1 MSDALRAKIEE
12 AFADRTK
19 LESAPYARAVEETL
33 ALLDRGELRVAER
46 VGDAWTTHA
55 WVKQAI
61 LLYFALRK
69 METSPSARSSSTTRS
84 R

>member
-1 MSDALRAKIEE
+1 MDDLRAKIEE
-12 AFADRTK
+12 AFADRAK
-19 LESAPYARAVEETL
+19 LENAEHARAVEE
-33 ALLDRGELRVAER
+33 AIAQLDRGELRVAESLGGSW
-46 VGDAWTTHA
+46 VTHA

-69 METSPSARSSSTTRS
+69 METIQVARSSSTTRY